1 MHFLNALSDFYCFKI
16 LMPMMKS
23 AINRSVNHRFH
34 HRNLDNLKLVS
45 QEGKKEDLN
54 KKARARFKCRR
65 V

>member
-1 MHFLNALSDFYCFKI
+1 MIFMYCFKT

-23 AINRSVNHRFH
+23 VINRSVNRRFH

-45 QEGKKEDLN
+45 QEAKKKDLN
-54 KKARARFKCRR
+54 KKAGGRFKCRR